1 MIKHRLITKV
11 KIKNHAGE
19 TRQLALVE
27 TDTDYIIAHG
37 YRGKKDSW
45 DNGDYIPKTER
56 DPGTILLDFTNL
68 VISESKNIFTESIK
82 F

>member
-1 MIKHRLITKV
+1 MLKHKLITKV

-19 TRQLALVE
+19 IKQLALLE

-37 YRGKKDSW
+37 YRGKNDSW
-45 DNGDYIPKTER
+45 DNGEYIPKAQR
-56 DPGTILLDFTNL
+56 CPGTILLDFTNL
-68 VISESKNIFTESIK
+68 VISETNSIFTESVK